1 MSTESHAGGQG
12 PAGWALF
19 ALPDPEPLT
28 APSAGGVGRV
38 RADPGVRT
46 DPTLRPDRRAET
58 LFWEHVVVTARCWY
72 WVGAVSTPDGYGRF
86 TFRRNNRQ
94 RAISAH
100 RFALL
105 LAHPEIDEDRYPR
118 AGSETLVA
126 EHYCNEPLCVRV
138 DERHVRIGTQR
149 NNLAFAVG
157 LGRHQGGRATS
168 TINRAARSVMVRS
181 YLLDGGDPAETPRVF
196 GAAAADDQL
205 GLF

>member
-1 MSTESHAGGQG
+1 MSTDSTEDGREPA
-12 PAGWALF
+12 AGWALF
-19 ALPDPEPLT
+19 AVP
-28 APSAGGVGRV
+28 PSATPGTARSGTGARRV
-38 RADPGVRT
+38 VT
-46 DPTLRPDRRAET
+46 DPRLRPDRRAEG
-58 LFWEHVVVTARCWY
+58 LFWEHVIASERCWY

-94 RAISAH
+94 RSISAH

-105 LAHPEIDEDRYPR
+105 LAHPEIDEDQFM
-118 AGSETLVA
+118 SDTCETFVA

-138 DERHVRIGTQR
+138 DNAHVRSGTQR

-168 TINRAARSVMVRS
+168 TINRAARSLMVRS
-181 YLLDGGDPAETPRVF
+181 YLLDGGNPDDTARLF
-196 GAAAADDQL
+196 GTVATDDQL